1 MSQPQPYPLE
11 VTRALLD
18 CARDARFDFG
28 EDTAIVAVQHMLLQT
43 VDLFY
48 GVIAMGV
55 RPKNIFTLGKVYSNN
70 LPVMGTLRDLGVTV
84 VDTTV
89 PEPGE
94 FHRFFQ
100 RDVDTLWQ
108 VAAGRLA
115 ERRIK
120 RIIVLDDGGVCIIR
134 VPPEILRRYI
144 VCGVEQTTRGMV
156 LFEETP
162 PSFAVIAWARAG
174 VKLEI
179 AGPIFSQFL
188 IEKVDTEFLRGSLER
203 DRVGVIG
210 LGSIGRGVANLLRRQ
225 DKQIFFYDPNP
236 GVHVPAPL
244 RNQITRLH
252 SLEELMMQC
261 DCVLG
266 CSGRN
271 PFKDQ
276 WPMNH
281 RPGIKLLSG
290 SSGDQEFGPII
301 TDLKQKPHFNVA
313 ANTWDIVSEH
323 GPSGPIQIA
332 YMGYP
337 YSFVSRATEAVPTR
351 IVQVDSCGL
360 LAALIQA
367 RLFLEMC
374 EIGVEQNRGIQRVSP
389 KAQRFVYE
397 TWVKTMKDRAID
409 VMDRYGYDPHLLS
422 AVQHDDWFIQS
433 TEPHP
438 DEHYTPVKSVEN
450 LMEQFVASTRLEVES
465 EAHCGAL

>member
-18 CARDARFDFG
+18 CARDARFNFG

-43 VDLFY
+43 VDLFHA
-48 GVIAMGV
+48 VIAMGV

-70 LPVMGTLRDLGVTV
+70 LPVMRTLQDLGVTV

-94 FHRFFQ
+94 FHCFFQ
-100 RDVDTLWQ
+100 RDINTLWQ
-108 VAAGRLA
+108 VAAERLA

-120 RIIVLDDGGVCIIR
+120 RIIVLDDGGVCIVS
-134 VPPEILRRYI
+134 VPPEILRRYT

-162 PSFAVIAWARAG
+162 PPFAVIAWARAG

-179 AGPIFSQFL
+179 AGPIFSHYL
-188 IEKVDTEFLRGSLER
+188 IEKVDKEFLRGSLQQC
-203 DRVGVIG
+203 RVGIIG
-210 LGSIGRGVANLLRRQ
+210 LGSIGRGVANLLLRHG
-225 DKQIFFYDPNP
+225 KQIFFYDPN
-236 GVHVPAPL
+236 VDVSVPASL
-244 RNQITRLH
+244 NNRITRLR
-252 SLEELMMQC
+252 SLEELMLHC

-271 PFKDQ
+271 PFTDH
-276 WPMNH
+276 WPMDH

-301 TDLKQKPHFNVA
+301 RDLKQKPHFNVA
-313 ANTWDIVSEH
+313 ANTWDIVSDD
-323 GPSGPIQIA
+323 GPSGLMHIA
-332 YMGYP
+332 YLGYP

-367 RLFLEMC
+367 RLFLELC
-374 EIGVEQNRGIQRVSP
+374 EIGVEQNGGIHRVSP

-397 TWVKTMKDRAID
+397 KWASTMRDRRIDVKDRYA
-409 VMDRYGYDPHLLS
+409 YDPQLLK
-422 AVQHDDWFIQS
+422 AVQHNDWFIRT

-438 DEHYTPVKSVEN
+438 NEHYRPVNSVEN
-450 LMEQFVASTRLEVES
+450 LMDQFVASTPLEVES
-465 EAHCGAL
+465 EAHCSAL

>member
-1 MSQPQPYPLE
+1 MSAQPYPME

-18 CARDARFDFG
+18 CTRDARFDFG

-43 VDLFY
+43 VDLLY
-48 GVIAMGV
+48 AVIAMGV
-55 RPKNIFTLGKVYSNN
+55 RPNNIFTLGKVYSNN
-70 LPVMGTLRDLGVTV
+70 LAVMQTLRDLGVKV
-84 VDTTV
+84 AGTTV

-100 RDVDTLWQ
+100 QDVNTLWQ
-108 VAAGRLA
+108 VAAERLA

-120 RIIVLDDGGVCIIR
+120 RIIVLDDGGACIVS
-134 VPPEILRRYI
+134 VPPEILRRYT

-162 PSFAVIAWARAG
+162 PPFAVIAWARAG

-179 AGPIFSQFL
+179 AGPIFSQYL
-188 IEKVDTEFLRGSLER
+188 IEKVDKEFLRGSLQQC
-203 DRVGVIG
+203 RVGIIG
-210 LGSIGRGVANLLRRQ
+210 LGSIGRGVANLLRRH
-225 DKQIFFYDPNP
+225 KQIFFYDSNAD
-236 GVHVPAPL
+236 VPIPASL
-244 RNQITRLH
+244 RNRITRLH
-252 SLEELMMQC
+252 SLEELMLHC

-271 PFKDQ
+271 PFRAH

-301 TDLKQKPHFNVA
+301 RDLKQKPHFNVA
-313 ANTWDIVSEH
+313 ANTWDIVSH
-323 GPSGPIQIA
+323 RGPSGPIHIA
-332 YMGYP
+332 YLGYP

-374 EIGVEQNRGIQRVSP
+374 ELGVEQNGGIHRVSP
-389 KAQRFVYE
+389 TAQRFVYE
-397 TWVKTMKDRAID
+397 RWARTMKDRRID
-409 VMDRYGYDPHLLS
+409 VIDRYGYDPHLLS
-422 AVQHDDWFIQS
+422 AVQHDHWFIQT

-438 DEHYTPVKSVEN
+438 NEHYTPVKSVEN

-465 EAHCGAL
+465 QAHCRAL

>member
-1 MSQPQPYPLE
+1 MSLPQPYPLE
-11 VTRALLD
+11 VTRALLN

-43 VDLFY
+43 VDLLHA
-48 GVIAMGV
+48 VMAMGV
-55 RPKNIFTLGKVYSNN
+55 KPKNMFVLGKVYSNN
-70 LPVMGTLRDLGVTV
+70 SLVMRTLRDLGVTV
-84 VDTTV
+84 LDTTV

-94 FHRFFQ
+94 FHCSFQ
-100 RDVDTLWQ
+100 RDVNTLWQ
-108 VAAGRLA
+108 VAAERLA

-120 RIIVLDDGGVCIIR
+120 RIIVLDDGGVCIVS
-134 VPPEILRRYI
+134 VPPEILRRYT

-162 PSFAVIAWARAG
+162 PPFAVIAWARAG

-188 IEKVDTEFLRGSLER
+188 IEKVDREFLSASLLKG
-203 DRVGVIG
+203 RVGIIG
-210 LGSIGRGVANLLRRQ
+210 LGSIGRGVANLLSRQ
-225 DKQIFFYDPNP
+225 GKQIFFYDPNTD
-236 GVHVPAPL
+236 VHVPASL
-244 RNQITRLH
+244 RNTITRLQT
-252 SLEELMMQC
+252 LEELMLHC

-276 WPMNH
+276 WPLNH
-281 RPGIKLLSG
+281 RPGIRLLSG

-301 TDLKQKPHFNVA
+301 RDLKQKPHFNVVS
-313 ANTWDIVSEH
+313 NTWDIVSES
-323 GPSGPIQIA
+323 GPSGPIHIA
-332 YMGYP
+332 YLGYP
-337 YSFVSRATEAVPTR
+337 YSFVSRAPEAVSTR

-367 RLFLEMC
+367 RLLLELC
-374 EIGVEQNRGIQRVSP
+374 EIGAEQNRGIHRVAP
-389 KAQRFVYE
+389 RAQRFVYGRW
-397 TWVKTMKDRAID
+397 TKTMKDRLID
-409 VMDRYGYDPHLLS
+409 ITDRYGYDPDLLS
-422 AVQHDDWFIQS
+422 AAERDDWFIKT

-438 DEHYTPVKSVEN
+438 NEHYTPVKSVEN
-450 LMEQFVASTRLEVES
+450 LMDQFVTSSRLEVES